1 MVRGSDTP
9 AARIAVALF
18 CFLGATARLA
28 PAENIDVT
36 RSVGDVSQESCEPA
50 ANDAGYCGCENCFH
64 DCSCQDVVLQS
75 LCGHTDSGCWHPLTF
90 STLFSEGWDEPWVAS
105 PNGSGGAPRQ
115 GWINAAD
122 GNMYRLWFFTFAQGF
137 NSGPQNDAYLGGYT
151 LLTPLS
157 RRLMLITNIPFAVHN
172 NLTDG
177 LPTIDPENDQTSPNQ
192 TTFGDVS
199 FTPRVLLYESR
210 DFSVTA
216 DLTVL
221 TPTGEDPVAGK
232 SALIPSVAFWYNFA
246 GGWVIRGGIGNSI
259 PTQGDGSNTLISQLA
274 IGETVTD
281 HDVPLFGDF
290 TYYLSAVA
298 NTPLSDDGSTSV
310 SLTPGIR
317 SHVGDN
323 WYFLAGLPTPV
334 TDARV
339 ADLGMIFWFMKAW

>member
-1 MVRGSDTP
+1 MCCHPIAKKERKNRLTCGAPSCASLPLLFATHLQGGWEMVRGSDTP

-137 NSGPQNDAYLGGYT
+137 NSGPQNDAYLGG
-151 LLTPLS
+151 
-157 RRLMLITNIPFAVHN
+157 
-172 NLTDG
+172 
-177 LPTIDPENDQTSPNQ
+177 
-192 TTFGDVS
+192 
-199 FTPRVLLYESR
+199 
-210 DFSVTA
+210 
-216 DLTVL
+216 
-221 TPTGEDPVAGK
+221 
-232 SALIPSVAFWYNFA
+232 
-246 GGWVIRGGIGNSI
+246 
-259 PTQGDGSNTLISQLA
+259 
-274 IGETVTD
+274 
-281 HDVPLFGDF
+281 
-290 TYYLSAVA
+290 
-298 NTPLSDDGSTSV
+298 
-310 SLTPGIR
+310 
-317 SHVGDN
+317 
-323 WYFLAGLPTPV
+323 
-334 TDARV
+334 
-339 ADLGMIFWFMKAW
+339 